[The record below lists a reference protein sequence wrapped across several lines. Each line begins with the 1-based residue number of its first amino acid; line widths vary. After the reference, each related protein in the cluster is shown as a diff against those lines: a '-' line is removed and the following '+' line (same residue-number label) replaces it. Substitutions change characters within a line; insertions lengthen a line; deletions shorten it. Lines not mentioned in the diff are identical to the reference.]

1 MRETYRGY
9 NCCGCSQPYATG
21 CADAHTEERLPLA
34 ERIRIGIDL
43 GGTKIEGR
51 AFSREGRE
59 LDRVRIATPKG
70 DYAGTVNAIAEVAE
84 QLERQTGSRG
94 TVGVGIP
101 GTVVRSTG
109 LVKNANSTWLN
120 GMPLEKDVE
129 RRMGRQVRFS
139 NDANCLAVS
148 EATDGA
154 AAEFSVVFA
163 VILGTGCGGGV
174 SIHKQVHAGP
184 NGLGGEWGHNPLPL
198 QHEDEYPGPV
208 CYCGRRGCLELWIS
222 GSGLERDYLGMT
234 AQQRTGPEIVA
245 LSEAGD
251 AEAEVCLERL
261 EDRIARGFAGLVH
274 ILDPD
279 AIVIGGGLSRLD
291 RLYRNLPRLLSRY
304 TFGGPV
310 ETPILK
316 AVHGDASGVRGA
328 AWLWPLDASDDLLSR

>member
-1 MRETYRGY
+1 MPLHGRGR
-9 NCCGCSQPYATG
+9 QHL
-21 CADAHTEERLPLA
+21 AD
-34 ERIRIGIDL
+34 RIRIGIDL

-51 AFSREGRE
+51 AFDRGGHE

-70 DYAGTVNAIAEVAE
+70 DYPGTVNAIADVAE
-84 QLERQTGSRG
+84 TLEARNGARG

-101 GTVVRSTG
+101 GTIVRSTG
-109 LVKNANSTWLN
+109 LVKNANSIWLN
-120 GMPLEKDVE
+120 GMPLGADVQK
-129 RRMGRQVRFS
+129 RMGRLVRFS

-154 AAEFSVVFA
+154 AAAYGVVFA

-174 SIHKQVHAGP
+174 SIHKGVHAGP

-198 QHEDEYPGPV
+198 QTPAEYPGPL

-222 GSGLERDYLGMT
+222 GSGLERDYLEATGVR
-234 AQQRTGPEIVA
+234 RTGPEIVA
-245 LSEAGD
+245 LSETGD
-251 AEAEVCLERL
+251 PEGEASLERL

-274 ILDPD
+274 TLDPD

-291 RLYRNLPRLLSRY
+291 RLYRNLPSLLSKY

-328 AWLWPLDASDDLLSR
+328 AWLWPLDASDALAGIGQETFASASRTPA